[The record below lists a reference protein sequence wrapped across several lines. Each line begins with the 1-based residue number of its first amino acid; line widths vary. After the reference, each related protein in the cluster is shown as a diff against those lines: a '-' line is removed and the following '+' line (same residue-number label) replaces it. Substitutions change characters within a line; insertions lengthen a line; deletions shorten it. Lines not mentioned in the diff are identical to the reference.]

1 MTEQVEGK
9 REIPHAWR
17 GTQQSQD
24 FHPVRHSCSNWNTW
38 SQYRA
43 PHGDHEI
50 SWPARYVIEP
60 KRCGTW
66 LSFPNACLGLLVYGR
81 NFSVHRLWM
90 LGGCPQSHDT
100 LVVLA
105 IAVSNKAQ
113 AAAMQ

>member
-1 MTEQVEGK
+1 MPGEGHSKARTFTLSGTPAAIGTRGRSTEHPM
-9 REIPHAWR
+9 EIM
-17 GTQQSQD
+17 
-24 FHPVRHSCSNWNTW
+24 
-38 SQYRA
+38 
-43 PHGDHEI
+43 EI
-50 SWPARYVIEP
+50 SWTARYVIEP

-66 LSFPNACLGLLVYGR
+66 RSFPNACLGLLVYGR
-81 NFSVHRLWM
+81 NFSRHRLWM